1 MFNILLTLIMT
12 ANPAFAQ
19 DEPGVLL
26 EAPVEAEPLGER
38 IRVVPEGS
46 FVLLPN
52 PEGAFVPRRVPSKFW
67 LLPDS
72 HYTEALARSK
82 QLDIVA
88 PALERCT
95 ERSLQ
100 WQDRTYEALESC
112 SQQFGKDEAL
122 VAQLTSDVR
131 VWETRALL
139 AEDKVQRSRRAT
151 TVAWAI
157 TGGIIFGGIVV
168 TSVSWGL

>member
-1 MFNILLTLIMT
+1 MFNILFALAMM
-12 ANPAFAQ
+12 NPSLAQ
-19 DEPGVLL
+19 DGTGVLL
-26 EAPVEAEPLGER
+26 EAPVGAEPLEER

-122 VAQLTSDVR
+122 VAQLTSDVK

-139 AEDKVQRSRRAT
+139 AEDKVQRSRRT
-151 TVAWAI
+151 TMVAWAI
-157 TGGIIFGGIVV
+157 TGGLVFGGIVA
-168 TSVSWGL
+168 TSVSWGM